1 MKISSVFIFVGFTIL
16 FGFTSCKEKPQKD
29 KEMEIVN
36 DTLFSDFNKDE
47 MLKPAAFDTIIDNK
61 KVSLYW
67 IESDN

>member
-1 MKISSVFIFVGFTIL
+1 MKELRVLVL
-16 FGFTSCKEKPQKD
+16 FGFVNLFLFNSCKEKPSNHNDVK
-29 KEMEIVN
+29 IVN
-36 DTLFSDFNKDE
+36 DTLFSDFHKDE